1 MGPVKLRPA
10 TPDDCARI
18 AEIYAPA
25 VTHGSSS
32 FELVPPGADEMAR
45 RMRAVT
51 DGGFPYFV
59 TMRDGAVVG
68 YAYAGLYRTRPAY
81 RFTVENSVYVAPE
94 AQRMGVGRVLLDA
107 LIETCTAG
115 GYRQML
121 AVIGDSANQLGSV
134 GLHRA
139 CGFLEVGRLPDVGF
153 KFGRWCDTLLMQR
166 ALGEGSGSSPI

>member
-1 MGPVKLRPA
+1 MSITLRPA
-10 TPDDCARI
+10 TSDDCARI

-32 FELVPPGADEMAR
+32 FELVPPDADEMAR
-45 RMRAVT
+45 RMRALT
-51 DGGFPYFV
+51 DGGFPYFAA
-59 TMRDGAVVG
+59 MRDGAVVG

-94 AQRMGVGRVLLDA
+94 AQRMGIGRVLLDA
-107 LIETCTAG
+107 LIETCTAR

-121 AVIGDSANQLGSV
+121 AVIGDSVSQPGSV

-139 CGFLEVGRLPDVGF
+139 CGFVEVGRLPDVGF

-166 ALGEGSGSSPI
+166 ALGEGSGSSPT

>member
-1 MGPVKLRPA
+1 MSVTLRPA
-10 TPDDCARI
+10 TLNDCARI

-32 FELVPPGADEMAR
+32 FELVPPDAAEMAR
-45 RMRAVT
+45 RMRALT
-51 DGGFPYFV
+51 DGGFPYFAA
-59 TMRDGAVVG
+59 TRDGGVVG

-94 AQRMGVGRVLLDA
+94 AQRMGVGRVLLEA
-107 LIETCTAG
+107 LIETCTAR

-121 AVIGDSANQLGSV
+121 AVIGDSVNQPGSV

-139 CGFLEVGRLPDVGF
+139 CGFVEAGRLPDVGF

-166 ALGEGSGSSPI
+166 ALGAGNSSSPE